1 MKIGIVTY
9 VKCDNYGA
17 ELQAFAMQY
26 VYNKL
31 GYDAEILDLE
41 KQNKDISSSLST
53 IVPAIVNRFKTYGLL
68 RKFRKSMNFILNS
81 LMRK

>member
-26 VYNKL
+26 IYL
-31 GYDAEILDLE
+31 
-41 KQNKDISSSLST
+41 SS
-53 IVPAIVNRFKTYGLL
+53 G
-68 RKFRKSMNFILNS
+68 
-81 LMRK
+81 